1 MENKSG
7 PFKLEFIHDEI
18 ASFYRFFY
26 RLNSDNN
33 DVFSIRLDNIEMKRL
48 NLHTKTFTTVDG
60 LEGYLN
66 NISNNTTNVSPSN
79 ISFVRNK
86 IHSFLNDEN
95 NTQSCIEIILPVKEG
110 NDYTQNDINEIYN
123 VAVRALGLWIIIDY

>member
-1 MENKSG
+1 MNTMENKSG
-7 PFKLEFIHDEI
+7 PFKLEFINDEI

-33 DVFSIRLDNIEMKRL
+33 DVFSIRLDNVEMKRL
-48 NLHTKTFTTVDG
+48 NLHTKTFTTKEG
-60 LEGYLN
+60 LKDYLG
-66 NISNNTTNVSPSN
+66 NISNNTTNVLPSN

-86 IHSFLNDEN
+86 IHSFLNDKN

-123 VAVRALGLWIIIDY
+123 VAVRALGL

>member
-1 MENKSG
+1 MNTMENKSG
-7 PFKLEFIHDEI
+7 PLKLELVHDEI

-26 RLNSDNN
+26 RRNSNNN
-33 DVFSIRLDNIEMKRL
+33 DIFSIKLDSVEMNRL
-48 NLHTKTFTTVDG
+48 NLHTKVFTTVNG
-60 LEGYLN
+60 LTGYLS

-95 NTQSCIEIILPVKEG
+95 NTQSCLEIILPVKEG

-123 VAVRALGLWIIIDY
+123 VAVRALGL